1 MHALYFRLKRAFQ
14 STVRISRPALRHYGL
29 TPARF
34 DLLYAIQGKHHFL
47 RQREPPSMWQSTLR
61 RALGVTAP
69 TVSRM
74 VRSLEELGLVRRR
87 RDHVD
92 TRQRVVELT
101 QEGYA
106 LLRRTMH
113 RLMGSGV
120 VELAVTSALVYPEL
134 PMDSDFQDVG
144 TVDSIVYQLK
154 CIAQCFRDT
163 GDVDYPYEPVTSWM
177 VAYN

>member
-14 STVRISRPALRHYGL
+14 STLRSSRPALRHYGL

-34 DLLYAIQGKHHFL
+34 DLLYAIQGEDHFQ

-74 VRSLEELGLVRRR
+74 LRSLEELGLVRRR
-87 RDHVD
+87 VDGFD

-101 QEGYA
+101 RQGYA
-106 LLRRTMH
+106 LLRRTMYQ
-113 RLMGSGV
+113 LMGSGWV
-120 VELAVTSALVYPEL
+120 DLAATSALVYPEL
-134 PMDSDFQDVG
+134 PLPSDFEDVS
-144 TVDSIVYQLK
+144 TIDAIVNRLK
-154 CIAQCFRDT
+154 CIAACFRDT
-163 GDVDYPYEPVTSWM
+163 GDVDYPFQPVTSQM
-177 VAYN
+177 VAYR